1 MRFNLPVCAD
11 RYAQI
16 ATAFGLAEKNEE
28 LSAERLVDEV
38 HAMSRRIN
46 IPRFI
51 DLGIDPKEFNLISEY
66 SYQNNSNESNP
77 RIMGQED
84 YLTILKETHGGS

>member
-51 DLGIDPKEFNLISEY
+51 DLGIDPA
-66 SYQNNSNESNP
+66 Q
-77 RIMGQED
+77 RILMDKSCRGLSRNHLQSCS
-84 YLTILKETHGGS
+84 T